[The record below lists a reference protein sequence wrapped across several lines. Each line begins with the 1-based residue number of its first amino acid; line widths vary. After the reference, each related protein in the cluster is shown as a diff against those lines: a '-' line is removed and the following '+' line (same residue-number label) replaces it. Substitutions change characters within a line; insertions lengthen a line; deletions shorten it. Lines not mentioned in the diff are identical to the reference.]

1 MILRQTMLQWCDA
14 QLQPHLFKDYAPNG
28 LQVEGSEQISRVV
41 TAVTASRAAIE
52 FAVAQGAEML
62 LVHHG
67 MFWKSEPVTITGWK
81 GQRIATL
88 LKNNVNLVGY
98 HLPLDGHAQWGN
110 NVQLAKQCG
119 WQIERQFGEQDLMYL
134 GRLPEQQNTVAKLTA
149 HLEQV
154 LGRTPTVMGNLSGSL
169 KTVAWCTGG
178 AQGFFQQAI
187 DAGADVYITGE
198 MSESQFHLANETG
211 VVFISAGHHATE
223 RYGVQALGAAL
234 VAEFGL
240 DVQFFDEANP
250 V

>member
-1 MILRQTMLQWCDA
+1 M
-14 QLQPHLFKDYAPNG
+14 
-28 LQVEGSEQISRVV
+28 
-41 TAVTASRAAIE
+41 
-52 FAVAQGAEML
+52 
-62 LVHHG
+62 
-67 MFWKSEPVTITGWK
+67 
-81 GQRIATL
+81 
-88 LKNNVNLVGY
+88 NLVGY

-169 KTVAWCTGG
+169 KTVSWCTGG